1 MADVELHIIRTFLNV
16 FDAEVA
22 QGALEAAEIESMVR
36 ADDCRG
42 TGPNL
47 WMGGV
52 QLVVRR
58 EDAARAEEVL
68 TSVSQPAAADATVE

>member
-1 MADVELHIIRTFLNV
+1 
-16 FDAEVA
+16 
-22 QGALEAAEIESMVR
+22 MVR

-68 TSVSQPAAADATVE
+68 TTVSQPAAADATVE